1 MSNGTVSKKS
11 GMGSRF
17 KHKDVTFS
25 LSPSPN
31 QPRDQLERE
40 AEEEDSQVGPFMG
53 SFPEKNDL
61 EKLLAD
67 SSQSS
72 KAKPDKL
79 DLEKSSQS

>member
-1 MSNGTVSKKS
+1 MNKKS

-31 QPRDQLERE
+31 QPGDKIDKE

-72 KAKPDKL
+72 KMKPDKLL
-79 DLEKSSQS
+79 DLEKSSAS